1 MTVALRRLQTQDM
14 AWRRAGGEGQSLP
27 PFGRIPW
34 ANSVPHVREIRSRG
48 GLNPR
53 E

>member
-34 ANSVPHVREIRSRG
+34 ANSVRTSAKLGRG
-48 GLNPR
+48 GV
-53 E
+53 